1 MDKKDYLD
9 HLENRL
15 SELITLPLSQDKVV
29 PVQNLISRY
38 TSELRDKIK
47 NEKNVDIIKIEFKHY
62 VKNILSIVETLI
74 SGEQFKALRRLLQNE
89 IYSCCDVI
97 IFYKKDG
104 KQ

>member
-1 MDKKDYLD
+1 MDRQDYLE
-9 HLENRL
+9 HLESRL

-38 TSELRDKIK
+38 TSELRSKIK
-47 NEKNVDIIKIEFKHY
+47 NEKNIETIKIEFKHY

-97 IFYKKDG
+97 VSKKDG